1 MIFDP
6 ITRGP
11 IFGSMLMCLAAS
23 LMGVFLFVRK
33 RSLIGET
40 LSHAA
45 YPGVVIGAF
54 IGSFIGFETFMPLWV
69 LFGAIVTAFLASA
82 SLSLLQRK
90 MKLHPDCALSLI
102 LTTFF
107 GFGVLG
113 ASILQA
119 FYPKQLKSL
128 NGYLYGQVATMTDFH
143 IFLYGILAFV
153 VLLCIFLFYK
163 ELKIVSFDPEF
174 FFTMGK
180 SFRKIETVFLFLVVL
195 STVIG
200 IRCVGVVLMSAM
212 LIAPSIAARQF
223 SSSLVSMLIFSCIV
237 SLCSAFLG
245 SCISFKSS
253 YATGPTIVI
262 VVSTF
267 ALFSLLF
274 APKRGLIARNMRIVL
289 FRLNTRSENLLK
301 LMWKVKKLKFFEIR
315 DKMGI
320 SFLSLLSFLIFFRFK
335 GYVEKKEGYY
345 QLTHIGNA
353 FGQRVVRLHRLWE
366 VYLVEYLGMGAERV
380 HKSAEEM
387 EHILT
392 AEIERELTA
401 LLKDPKNDPHDQ
413 PIPQIHG

>member
-11 IFGSMLMCLAAS
+11 IFGSMLMCLSAS

-33 RSLIGET
+33 KSLIGET

-54 IGSFIGFETFMPLWV
+54 IGAIIGLDKWMPLWA
-69 LFGAIVTAFLASA
+69 LSGAVITAFLAA
-82 SLSLLQRK
+82 GALSILQTK
-90 MKLHPDCALSLI
+90 MKLSSDNALSLV
-102 LTTFF
+102 LTSFF
-107 GFGVLG
+107 GMGVLG
-113 ASILQA
+113 ASLLQS
-119 FYPKQLKSL
+119 FYPKQLKGL

-143 IFLYGILAFV
+143 ILLYGILAFI
-153 VLLCIFLFYK
+153 VLLLVFLFYK
-163 ELKIVSFDPEF
+163 ELKVVSFDAEF
-174 FFTMGK
+174 FFTLGK
-180 SFRKIETVFLFLVVL
+180 SFRKIEILFLFLVVL

-212 LIAPSIAARQF
+212 LIAPAIAARQF

-237 SLCSAFLG
+237 SLSSSLLG
-245 SCISFKSS
+245 TVISFKGAFS
-253 YATGPTIVI
+253 TGPTIVL

-267 ALFSLLF
+267 ALFALLF
-274 APKRGLIARNMRIVL
+274 APSRGLIARNMRIIV
-289 FRLNTRSENLLK
+289 FRMNTRSENLLK
-301 LMWKVKKLKFFEIR
+301 LMWKIKQLKFSEIR
-315 DKMGI
+315 EKSGI
-320 SFLSLLSFLIFFRFK
+320 SSIKLIGYLVFFQLK
-335 GYVEKKEGYY
+335 GYVEKQQRFY
-345 QLTHIGNA
+345 QLTQKGNA
-353 FGQRVVRLHRLWE
+353 LGQRVVRLHRLWE
-366 VYLVEYLGMGAERV
+366 VYLVEYLGMGIERV

-401 LLKDPKNDPHDQ
+401 LLNDPKNDPHDQ